1 MLDSFNEMVSESLDY
16 YVYALSDP
24 KKSSALHEKVF
35 YIGKGQGNRCFNH
48 AREERGKKDELLH
61 EGEHKLAKIRE
72 IREKGLDVEILII
85 AHKLSEDEAFHMEA
99 VLIPLIGEQNKKL
112 GHGSEKFWLTK
123 PQIQELYDKPVER
136 KEIEELHCN
145 VLIVSLNQQIEID
158 ALQKNEDKMAK
169 ATLGEWN
176 VSEKNSRQVD
186 VIIGVKNSLVVSI
199 YKVEK
204 TNSGH
209 ASFDRIS
216 KKKKGAHD
224 RSRFRGTRMWGLE
237 SKLKGRIILQG
248 TVKLTKI
255 RPGAGCQL
263 LKN

>member
-1 MLDSFNEMVSESLDY
+1 MKVFL
-16 YVYALSDP
+16 
-24 KKSSALHEKVF
+24 KVF

-123 PQIQELYDKPVER
+123 PQIQELYDKP
-136 KEIEELHCN
+136 
-145 VLIVSLNQQIEID
+145 
-158 ALQKNEDKMAK
+158 QKNDYKMAK

-176 VSEKNSRQVD
+176 VSEKNSRQVE